1 MLFLNLI
8 KTIQNVLL
16 LFNYK
21 HYEQQAMHIF
31 QVILKLIPKNE
42 KEMF

>member
-21 HYEQQAMHIF
+21 HYEQETMHIF
-31 QVILKLIPKNE
+31 QVIFKLIPKNE